1 MVIDI
6 QRYWGDS
13 EIFHPVELASQIIK
27 SMQQHGTVTLFSK
40 ESRSGRHSGLF
51 QLLDELCLA
60 WHWDPVN
67 IILMTP
73 NLWEHHDRYTV
84 QNISH
89 HYWTMD
95 TWSYSQMQAD
105 AVMWDGSKVYGMF
118 LGRATAERIRGAVRH
133 RDFEYKNLGL
143 TSFHHDLQDHIDT
156 PELLEYLCETNDR
169 FSDIIKIRPYSDI
182 GKILK
187 PPIVGSN
194 DVDWKTVYKQI
205 AVELVFETSTAEDC
219 FTVSEKFIRP
229 ILHGRPFMLIAG
241 RDSIK
246 RCKDHDYTRQVMAP
260 LKEYISADLVDQLCE
275 KMSSFCY
282 YENVF
287 GTEYDNDGGVHRVD
301 HVFDIL
307 GTLIRNGSA
316 NNILEKCQNDIAHNQ
331 QLVCDLQPILKQLAL
346 QNKKYYDTSTWPK

>member
-1 MVIDI
+1 MIIDI

-13 EIFHPVELASQIIK
+13 EIFHPVELASKIIQ

-40 ESRSGRHSGLF
+40 EGRSGRHSGLF
-51 QLLDELCLA
+51 QLLDELCQS
-60 WHWDPVN
+60 WNWDPSN
-67 IILMTP
+67 ITLMTP
-73 NLWEHHDRYTV
+73 NGWEHHDRYIV
-84 QNISH
+84 QNICH
-89 HYWTMD
+89 WYWMVDGSTTFQHWND
-95 TWSYSQMQAD
+95 PPA
-105 AVMWDGSKVYGMF
+105 WDGSKVYGMF

-133 RDFEYKNLGL
+133 RNFEFKNLGL

-169 FSDIIKIRPYSDI
+169 FSDILKIRPYSDI

-194 DVDWKTVYKQI
+194 DIDWKTVYKQI

-219 FTVSEKFIRP
+219 FTVSEKFMRP
-229 ILHGRPFMLIAG
+229 ILYGRPFMLIAG

-246 RCKDHDYTRQVMAP
+246 RCKDIDYTLETMKP
-260 LKEYISADLVDQLCE
+260 LKEFVSVDLINQVCE
-275 KMSSFCY
+275 KTSSFSY

-287 GTEYDNDGGVHRVD
+287 GLDYDRDAGVHRVD

-307 GTLIRNGSA
+307 DTLIRKGSA
-316 NNILEKCQNDIAHNQ
+316 NTILDECQQDLEHNRR
-331 QLVCDLQPILKQLAL
+331 LLLELQPLFKQITL
-346 QNKKYYDTSTWPK
+346 QTTKYYDTSTWPK